1 MKGGRFALATKAHIY
16 QIVLSDI
23 LGDPLDMI
31 ASGPCTPDSSTNND
45 AKAVI
50 KKYNIKIDDDIKKC
64 FDEETPKSLTNVT
77 SAITGSVR
85 ELCKAAEEKTRSL
98 GYKPSILTDMLSI
111 EAREA
116 GVLLSDIIKT
126 YRNTTESLAFILGG
140 ETVVHLK
147 GKGKG
152 GRNQEIAL
160 SSSRGISGIKGSAVI
175 SVGSDGTD
183 GPTDAAG
190 GYSDYE
196 SMGDYKA
203 SGINVDEYLDN
214 NDAYNALSKIDALV
228 ITGPTGTNVNDVTL
242 ALIKR

>member
-1 MKGGRFALATKAHIY
+1 
-16 QIVLSDI
+16 
-23 LGDPLDMI
+23 
-31 ASGPCTPDSSTNND
+31 
-45 AKAVI
+45 
-50 KKYNIKIDDDIKKC
+50 
-64 FDEETPKSLTNVT
+64 
-77 SAITGSVR
+77 
-85 ELCKAAEEKTRSL
+85 
-98 GYKPSILTDMLSI
+98 MLSI

-160 SSSRGISGIKGSAVI
+160 SSSRGISGIKGAAVI

-190 GYSDYE
+190 GYADYE

-203 SGINVDEYLDN
+203 LGINVDDYLDN
-214 NDAYNALSKIDALV
+214 NDAYNALSKIGALV
-228 ITGPTGTNVNDVTL
+228 ITGPTGTNVNDITL